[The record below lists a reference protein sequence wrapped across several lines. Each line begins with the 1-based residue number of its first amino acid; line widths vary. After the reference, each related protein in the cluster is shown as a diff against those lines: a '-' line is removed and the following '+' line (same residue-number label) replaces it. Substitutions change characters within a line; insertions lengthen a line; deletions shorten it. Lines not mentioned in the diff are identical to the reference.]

1 MLKSNDP
8 DEARDELEEMIE
20 ETKLMI
26 GQVPP
31 FSLFIDMIDI
41 EYGVDDE
48 YVKLGVN
55 VNIEMVKDI
64 VKKSIENVEQ
74 IFSD

>member
-1 MLKSNDP
+1 MLKSSDP